1 VGFAHYPK
9 QEKRVGLFGQ
19 QMDGN
24 WTVRIALMHPWASF
38 PNVPTG
44 PAAIRGRHEGD
55 AGTASAR
62 VEPGDVG
69 YLYAGVLLSEAPGPK
84 PSRSA
89 LARVTRAARV
99 LRPVPFCAWIRFDNF
114 G

>member
-1 VGFAHYPK
+1 MNTAT
-9 QEKRVGLFGQ
+9 GLTHTNAWLVLLRTSSEHQIHHPGDRLAYVPPHLF
-19 QMDGN
+19 
-24 WTVRIALMHPWASF
+24 IAIKGKW
-38 PNVPTG
+38 
-44 PAAIRGRHEGD
+44 RRHEGD

-84 PSRSA
+84 PSRST
-89 LARVTRAARV
+89 LARVTQAARV
-99 LRPVPFCAWIRFDNF
+99 LGPVPFCAWIRFDSF